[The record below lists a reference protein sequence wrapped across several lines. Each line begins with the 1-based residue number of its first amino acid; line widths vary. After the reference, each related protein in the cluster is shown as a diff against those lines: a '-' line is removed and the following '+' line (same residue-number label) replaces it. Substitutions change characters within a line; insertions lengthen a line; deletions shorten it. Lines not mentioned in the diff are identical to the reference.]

1 MVVNPSAWQ
10 GITVTFNGTTVGRI
24 KKVPAPQFSAEDI
37 DITDQDSNGIKQFIP
52 GLKEG
57 NEIEFILNDI
67 PSDTGQQALD
77 AAATAGTTGTFIL
90 TFPTGR
96 TVSFDGA
103 VKTFDLIEDNK
114 ATAISCKVKVT
125 GTITR
130 GATNKQN
137 LTTLTVTPSSG
148 SATLF
153 PTPFAATTYEYTC
166 SVLNA
171 AATVDFIPTSTSAT
185 SITVNSEV
193 ITASNTSA
201 TIDLTAGAIKKV
213 NIIVQRTGYLA
224 TNYTFWVCRA
234 AT

>member
-24 KKVPAPQFSAEDI
+24 KKVPAPQFTAEDI

-67 PSDTGQQALD
+67 PSDAGQVLLD
-77 AAATAGTTGTFIL
+77 AAATAGTTGAFIM

-114 ATAISCKVKVT
+114 ATAISCKVKVSGAITRGTTNQNLSALTISAGTLYPTFDAAKYEYVVTEAT
-125 GTITR
+125 GTITITPTSAN
-130 GATNKQN
+130 ATI
-137 LTTLTVTPSSG
+137 
-148 SATLF
+148 
-153 PTPFAATTYEYTC
+153 
-166 SVLNA
+166 
-171 AATVDFIPTSTSAT
+171 TVDGTAVTSGQASGNISLTIGALKNIPIIVTRSGYSAT
-185 SITVNSEV
+185 SYMIHVYRVS
-193 ITASNTSA
+193 
-201 TIDLTAGAIKKV
+201 
-213 NIIVQRTGYLA
+213 
-224 TNYTFWVCRA
+224 
-234 AT
+234 